1 MKNEYKEFLAIK
13 AKEEARKEEIKEKY
27 MQIESVV
34 IPKARR
40 EVEYLE

>member
-1 MKNEYKEFLAIK
+1 MKSEYEEFLAKK
-13 AKEEARKEEIKEKY
+13 AKEEARKEEIREKY
-27 MQIESVV
+27 KQVESVI